1 MIELQNVSKRYREKV
16 AVDDITFSLGRGKV
30 TGLLGPNGA
39 GKSTTMRMIVG
50 LDCPSSGTITVDG
63 RPFREASAPMSTLG
77 VMLDA
82 HAVNRGRTARNHL
95 EALAATN
102 RIPRPR
108 VQHVLELAGLA
119 HVADK
124 RVGAFSLGMQQR
136 LGIATA
142 LLGESAALMLDEP
155 VNGLDPEG
163 VLWVRQLVRSLADAG
178 TTVLISSHLMAEMA
192 LTADHLVVMGRGR
205 MLANAPM
212 AELVDQFTRSTV
224 LFRSPDPS
232 RLLEA
237 IRAEGGNAATD
248 DDGVIAIDGLPI
260 ERVGELASSTGTVL
274 HELMAHHGSLED
286 AFLELTKD
294 DVEYTP
300 TPGRRPH
307 DHPDLPH
314 ARDHRRSHR

>member
-1 MIELQNVSKRYREKV
+1 MIELQSVSKRYGEKV
-16 AVDDITFSLGRGKV
+16 AVDDLTFSLGRGKV

-50 LDCPSSGTITVDG
+50 LDRPSTGTITVDG
-63 RPFREASAPMSTLG
+63 RPFREASAPMRTLG

-82 HAVNRGRTARNHL
+82 HAVNPGRTARNHL
-95 EALAATN
+95 EALAAAN

-108 VQHVLELAGLA
+108 VQHVLELVGLA

-142 LLGESAALMLDEP
+142 LLGEPAALMLDEP

-163 VLWVRQLVRSLADAG
+163 VLWVRQLVRALADAG

-212 AELVDQFTRSTV
+212 AELVDHFTRSTV
-224 LFRSPDPS
+224 LLRSPEPS
-232 RLLEA
+232 HLLEA
-237 IRAEGGNAATD
+237 VRAEGGNAVSD
-248 DDGVIAIDGLPI
+248 DDGVIVIDGLPV
-260 ERVGELASSTGTVL
+260 ERVGELASSTRTVL

-300 TPGRRPH
+300 STPEET
-307 DHPDLPH
+307 
-314 ARDHRRSHR
+314 A